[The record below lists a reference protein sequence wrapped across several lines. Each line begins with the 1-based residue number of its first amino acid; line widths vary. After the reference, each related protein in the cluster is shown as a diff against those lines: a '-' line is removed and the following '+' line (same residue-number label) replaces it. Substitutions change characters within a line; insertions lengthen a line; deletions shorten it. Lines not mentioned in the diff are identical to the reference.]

1 MAALAT
7 PPAGAADPSLAAVQ
21 LDLADLP
28 PRQECAVGVQ
38 TGVRIGGAL
47 YETTMQ
53 LVVRKTRQQ
62 ATAAGWL
69 VELTTLEFAQ
79 QATNELEELAGYMA
93 EVRGRL
99 LVEVSRTGGLARILN
114 KEELQK
120 KWAALKPALAAR
132 YRASTQVTPA
142 LLDELGQVLH
152 GEGHLE
158 EVLRRAPEYR
168 LLFPAV
174 FGQAYSPATAQP
186 GRVVLKRFLGE
197 LDLPVLTRTHL
208 AEPAAPTGAC
218 SLQVLGWIDEAHYP
232 AAGVQQA
239 VRSLT
244 DRPAADPTLELIYRE
259 NYALGPAPY
268 LGVAHAA
275 SHTRYEV
282 PGVLGREVT
291 ALLTTLA

>member
-1 MAALAT
+1 MASLTAQPAMAAA
-7 PPAGAADPSLAAVQ
+7 PSLAVQ

-38 TGVRIGGAL
+38 TGVRIGGVL
-47 YETTMQ
+47 YETTLQ

-62 ATAAGWL
+62 ATAVGWL
-69 VELTTLEFAQ
+69 VELATLDFVQ
-79 QATNELEELAGYMA
+79 QATNELEELASYVA

-99 LVEVSRTGGLARILN
+99 LVEISRTGGLLRILN

-120 KWAALKPALAAR
+120 KWAALKPALATR
-132 YRASTQVTPA
+132 YRASTQITPQ
-142 LLDELGQVLH
+142 LLDQLGQVLH

-158 EVLRRAPEYR
+158 EILLRAPEYR
-168 LLFPAV
+168 LLLPAV
-174 FGQAYSPATAQP
+174 FGQAYSPAMAQP

-208 AEPAAPTGAC
+208 AEPPAPTGAC
-218 SLQVLGWIDEAHYP
+218 TLEVLGWMEETSYP

-239 VRSLT
+239 VRALT
-244 DRPAADPTLELIYRE
+244 NRPGADPTLNLIYRE
-259 NYALGPAPY
+259 NYVLGPAPY
-268 LGVAHAA
+268 LGVTHAA

-282 PGVLGREVT
+282 PGVVGREVT
-291 ALLTTLA
+291 ALLTTLT